1 MQDTDLKEIV
11 NGFNLEYE
19 GMKKYYKRRVA
30 SCIEVFDDYNDFK
43 EKRKDSLDYVLDE
56 EYLINRNEAIY
67 YHNQFIVFNRYK
79 WCLLEFKKKEDWN
92 VIHKMEI
99 L

>member
-1 MQDTDLKEIV
+1 MQETDLKEIV

-43 EKRKDSLDYVLDE
+43 EKRKDSLDYVLD
-56 EYLINRNEAIY
+56 
-67 YHNQFIVFNRYK
+67 
-79 WCLLEFKKKEDWN
+79 
-92 VIHKMEI
+92 
-99 L
+99 